1 MGIAAILGKKVG
13 MTQVYDQN
21 DHVVPVTVIQAG
33 PCVVLEVRNKA
44 RDGYESVQLGFD
56 DKKVKNTP
64 SGMVGHFAK
73 SGSQPKRFIR
83 EFRMAGVTDHKVG
96 DMVDVGVFE
105 DQAVKFVDVTGVS
118 KGRGF
123 QGVMKRHGFG
133 GQPDSHGTE
142 RKHRSPGSI
151 ASHATDRGHGGDI
164 KKGKKMPGH
173 MGDER
178 VTVRNQEL
186 FGVIKEQNLL
196 LVKGAVPGPEGGY
209 VMVRSAKAK
218 RIVQAAPTTK
228 KGAAKK

>member
-1 MGIAAILGKKVG
+1 

-21 DHVVPVTVIQAG
+21 DQVVPVTVIQAG
-33 PCVVLEVRNKA
+33 PCVVLEVRNKQ
-44 RDGYESVQLGFD
+44 RDGYEAVQLGYD
-56 DKKVKNTP
+56 DKKVKNSP
-64 SGMVGHFAK
+64 AGLIGHCAK

-83 EFRMAGVTDHKVG
+83 EIRMAGVTDHKIG
-96 DMVDVGVFE
+96 DLVDVGVFE

-151 ASHATDRGHGGDI
+151 ASHGTDRGHGGDI
-164 KKGKKMPGH
+164 KKGKRMPGH
-173 MGDER
+173 MGDEQ
-178 VTVRNQEL
+178 VTVRNQIL
-186 FGVIKEQNLL
+186 FGVVKEQNLL

-218 RIVQAAPTTK
+218 RIVQAAAPTTK